1 MLKKIN
7 KLINSLK
14 NNLKNIYEKYYI
26 YGNLGNIGKFGNIW
40 KLNKYENFK
49 SKDKIIWGRWC
60 LPTYNPNC
68 NQSLKGSLADYD
80 NNLCDGL
87 PLYKVKQTY
96 KNYNYKN

>member
-26 YGNLGNIGKFGNIW
+26 YGNLGNIW

-96 KNYNYKN
+96 KNYNYKNYNYKN